1 MLTELNL
8 HSLRQKCFAIMC
20 ISETVTSQINHANT
34 FFPLPILCREEMTHT
49 VIRVQLFFHSVLV
62 YEVGWKQGQG
72 LRRRLPLN
80 NPALPCFSSFHC
92 HLSGLRN
99 KAIPGAHYH
108 LAKGPRE
115 PFKDLEG
122 CLFFFLFFFSPVSL
136 FLFIS
141 FATLPKL
148 SLSASLYLSLPLIFS
163 SQSLYSNFWNS
174 TFFHAHYGKNQPG

>member
-1 MLTELNL
+1 MQT
-8 HSLRQKCFAIMC
+8 HI
-20 ISETVTSQINHANT
+20 
-34 FFPLPILCREEMTHT
+34 FPYQYSVEKRWHT
-49 VIRVQLFFHSVLV
+49 VIWVQLFFHSVLV

-80 NPALPCFSSFHC
+80 NPALPCFSSFHS

-99 KAIPGAHYH
+99 KATPGAHYH

-122 CLFFFLFFFSPVSL
+122 CLFFFFFLHVSL

-141 FATLPKL
+141 FAILPKL

-174 TFFHAHYGKNQPG
+174 TFFHAHYGKKQPS

>member
-122 CLFFFLFFFSPVSL
+122 CLFFFSVFFFSCLPLSL
-136 FLFIS
+136 YKFCHSAKTFSLCLFIS
-141 FATLPKL
+141 FSPSNLFFSI
-148 SLSASLYLSLPLIFS
+148 SLF
-163 SQSLYSNFWNS
+163 
-174 TFFHAHYGKNQPG
+174 